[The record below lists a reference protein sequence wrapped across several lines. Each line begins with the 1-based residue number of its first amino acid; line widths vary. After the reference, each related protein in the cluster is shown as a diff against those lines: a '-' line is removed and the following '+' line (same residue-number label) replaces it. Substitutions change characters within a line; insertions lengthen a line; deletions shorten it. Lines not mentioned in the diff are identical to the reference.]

1 MMERVKF
8 AQVFRT
14 IDSKT
19 RIHYLDAIDTNGY
32 HWTAE
37 MSPHEEQW
45 MCYTA
50 TWKKDPQQPYD
61 V

>member
-8 AQVFRT
+8 VT
-14 IDSKT
+14 ISRVIDPKT
-19 RIHYLDAIDTNGY
+19 RIHYLDAIDVNGY

-37 MSPHEEQW
+37 MSPKLEPW
-45 MCYTA
+45 MCYTD

-61 V
+61 